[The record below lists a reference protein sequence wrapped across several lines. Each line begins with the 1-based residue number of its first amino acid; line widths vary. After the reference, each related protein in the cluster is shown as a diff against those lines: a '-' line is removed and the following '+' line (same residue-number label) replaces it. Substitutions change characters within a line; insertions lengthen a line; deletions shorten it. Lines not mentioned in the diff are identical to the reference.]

1 MIKLNVLRRGFC
13 HLVASSA
20 LLAFGGLS
28 TAAHAW
34 PERPIKMIVPFPAGG
49 INDVVGRLT
58 AAYLEEELDTTVVVD
73 NRTGA
78 GGTIGTALAATSPA
92 DGYTILLGASS
103 TIAVAPNLYK
113 DLAYSPTKD
122 LEAIGGIASAA
133 SVLIVSGDSK
143 WTELDQLIGGDQQN
157 SADLNY
163 GSAGAGTSHHIKT
176 EMLKLRTDMQWTHV
190 PYRGGAPAM
199 TDLVGGQIDF
209 LVEPLPTAL
218 TYIRSGRVRPLAV
231 TTKERSASLPDVT
244 TLQEAGIDDFDAS
257 LWFGIFVP
265 AGVDAAVSD
274 ALSSALKRVF
284 AREDV
289 RKDFYERGL
298 ITYDGSRDEFNDLVV
313 SEIKVWGDVIERAGI
328 SVE

>member
-20 LLAFGGLS
+20 LLALGGLS
-28 TAAHAW
+28 TIAHAW

-143 WTELDQLIGGDQQN
+143 WTELDQLISGDEQN

-176 EMLKLRTDMQWTHV
+176 EMLKLRTDAQWTHV

-218 TYIRSGRVRPLAV
+218 SYIRSGRVRPLAV
-231 TTKERSASLPDVT
+231 TTKERSASLPDVK
-244 TLQEAGIDDFDAS
+244 TLQESGIEDFDAS

-265 AGVDAAVSD
+265 AGVDDTVSD

-298 ITYDGSRDEFNDLVV
+298 ITYDGSREEFNDLVA
-313 SEIKVWGDVIERAGI
+313 SEIKVWGDVIDRAGI